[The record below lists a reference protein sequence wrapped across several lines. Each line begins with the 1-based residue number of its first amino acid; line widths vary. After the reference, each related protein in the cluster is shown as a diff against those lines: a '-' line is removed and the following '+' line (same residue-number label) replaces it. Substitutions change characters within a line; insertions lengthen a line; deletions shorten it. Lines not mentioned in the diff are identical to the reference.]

1 MRFNE
6 HFIRSLLD
14 KKHVF
19 MAYKFRAIKVFIGI
33 NKVIG
38 PGIQIMETGI
48 IEWAKIK
55 LQKSKKKFKIDK
67 KIKVFKHQGKII
79 RPYAQTY

>member
-1 MRFNE
+1 MDHENNCYVEGLNKSDLKEKTR
-6 HFIRSLLD
+6 RVS
-14 KKHVF
+14 
-19 MAYKFRAIKVFIGI
+19 FIGI

-55 LQKSKKKFKIDK
+55 RQKSKKKFKIDK
-67 KIKVFKHQGKII
+67 KIKVFKHQGKIVH
-79 RPYAQTY
+79 PYAQAY